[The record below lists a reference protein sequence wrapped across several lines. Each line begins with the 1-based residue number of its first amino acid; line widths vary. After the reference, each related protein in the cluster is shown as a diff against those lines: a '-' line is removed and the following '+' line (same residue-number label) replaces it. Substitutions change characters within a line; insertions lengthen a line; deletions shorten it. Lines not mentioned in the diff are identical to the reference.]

1 MKKLLLLTII
11 PAFVAILALPTEGT
25 DASVAGPPT
34 DVRPE
39 YLTLGDSLAV
49 GVGASDPA
57 TAGYVPQIHA
67 YLQDALDP
75 GNAHPAPLDSV
86 PDAFNRKL
94 LRLNDLGV
102 GGPGAPPGGETT
114 GSMISGGQL
123 TAAVAE
129 LSAHN
134 GNAALV
140 DDVRVVTLTIGGNDT
155 FAVVPACSGGPSP
168 GCVAAVG
175 AMLGTFTANFNF
187 ILGEIRSAAGPD
199 TTIIVMTYPNTLVN
213 PGCPF
218 SSLAPLGDAILEG
231 APSLGLATGLNDI
244 IRATAAAYGAEVA
257 EAYGRLGASD
267 LQPDCRHPNDS
278 GYQIIADE
286 FIAAYEG

>member
-1 MKKLLLLTII
+1 MKKLLLLTVI
-11 PAFVAILALPTEGT
+11 PAFVAVLALGSGSG
-25 DASVAGPPT
+25 DASAKGSPHH
-34 DVRPE
+34 VRPE
-39 YLTLGDSLAV
+39 YLALGDSLAV

-57 TAGYVPQIHA
+57 TTGYVPQFHVYLRATLNPGHA
-67 YLQDALDP
+67 SP
-75 GNAHPAPLDSV
+75 AHRDHGPRSCTHK
-86 PDAFNRKL
+86 F
-94 LRLNDLGV
+94 LRLENLAV

-114 GSMISGGQL
+114 GTMIAGGQL
-123 TAAVAE
+123 DAAVAE
-129 LSAHN
+129 LIARN
-134 GNAALV
+134 GNARRV

-168 GCVAAVG
+168 GCVAAVD